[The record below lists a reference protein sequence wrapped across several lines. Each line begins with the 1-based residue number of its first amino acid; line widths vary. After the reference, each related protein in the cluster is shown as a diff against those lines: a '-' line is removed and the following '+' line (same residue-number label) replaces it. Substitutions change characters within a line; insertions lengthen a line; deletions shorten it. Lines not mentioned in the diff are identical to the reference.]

1 MKFYIETLGCK
12 VNTYESNVMSEELKT
27 EGFLEVSEAE
37 ADVCILNSCTVT
49 NGSDSKSRKV
59 IRSMRRNNPHA
70 IIAVVGCYS
79 QIEKEKLLDL
89 GVQIVIGNKGKSK
102 IGTFIKEYVK
112 TKQPIVYIED
122 LRHTDFETMILNN
135 FNRTRAFVKIQ
146 DGCNNFCSFCIIP
159 YARGNVR
166 SKNPRD
172 VMDEVKQLIKEGH
185 HEIVLTGIH
194 TGHYGSELKNYHFID
209 LLTDLVEVEGLER
222 LRISSIE
229 LNEITDEVIKL
240 MENNPILVDHMH
252 IPLQSGCDKILKS
265 MNRKYDM
272 EYFKNRIQKIR
283 KVRPNISITTDV
295 IVGFPGE
302 TEEDFEET
310 LRNIEELKFSK
321 IHVFPYSRRKGTK
334 ADQMDNQVKEEVK
347 KERVHRLM
355 ELSKKLEIAYM
366 EQFLNQEVEMI
377 PEVIK
382 EGYLIGH
389 TGNYLLVKA
398 KGSGEE
404 LHKNKKVTIKEIN
417 YPYCLAE

>member
-1 MKFYIETLGCK
+1 
-12 VNTYESNVMSEELKT
+12 
-27 EGFLEVSEAE
+27 
-37 ADVCILNSCTVT
+37 
-49 NGSDSKSRKV
+49 
-59 IRSMRRNNPHA
+59 
-70 IIAVVGCYS
+70 
-79 QIEKEKLLDL
+79 
-89 GVQIVIGNKGKSK
+89 
-102 IGTFIKEYVK
+102 
-112 TKQPIVYIED
+112 
-122 LRHTDFETMILNN
+122 
-135 FNRTRAFVKIQ
+135 
-146 DGCNNFCSFCIIP
+146 
-159 YARGNVR
+159 
-166 SKNPRD
+166 
-172 VMDEVKQLIKEGH
+172 
-185 HEIVLTGIH
+185 
-194 TGHYGSELKNYHFID
+194 
-209 LLTDLVEVEGLER
+209 
-222 LRISSIE
+222 
-229 LNEITDEVIKL
+229 
-240 MENNPILVDHMH
+240 
-252 IPLQSGCDKILKS
+252 
-265 MNRKYDM
+265 M

-334 ADQMDNQVKEEVK
+334 ADQMENQIKEEVK